1 MRKTL
6 LFVPMLALFPWI
18 ACNEQPASPT
28 AQGGDYQELPP
39 AQAPALQAMEGML
52 TKVDPA
58 GKMIW
63 IRTADGIESRF
74 SYSDLTLVAGADNTV
89 EGLAKMNGSRV
100 RIRYTVSGA
109 GYAAE
114 EIEILSG
121 QTPDPAERI
130 PGDRG
135 R

>member
-1 MRKTL
+1 
-6 LFVPMLALFPWI
+6 
-18 ACNEQPASPT
+18 
-28 AQGGDYQELPP
+28 
-39 AQAPALQAMEGML
+39 
-52 TKVDPA
+52 
-58 GKMIW
+58 MIW
-63 IRTADGIESRF
+63 IRTADGIESTF

-130 PGDRG
+130 PGDQG